1 MEITVNRLKHSLAVA
16 NKMKKIAQE
25 HYEEYKVSPDDAFVL
40 GMIHDIGYEF
50 SEQQQEH
57 ANKGGLILKEQGYK
71 YWKEVYYHGVSQ
83 REFDFFKQKKLP
95 LITLG
100 NLIYRADTA
109 LVAALTSVISGVL
122 NE

>member
-1 MEITVNRLKHSLAVA
+1 MFAERDTNQTFFDYLKS
-16 NKMKKIAQE
+16 NSIDKTKKIL
-25 HYEEYKVSPDDAFVL
+25 VV
-40 GMIHDIGYEF
+40 IGPE
-50 SEQQQEH
+50 
-57 ANKGGLILKEQGYK
+57 GGF
-71 YWKEVYYHGVSQ
+71 SQ